1 MSNNKDTIN
10 LDFDIF
16 DNNKIFDETNDADR
30 LVDNSII
37 IPSDDQVLINSPFLS
52 VSLPVDKNSTNASAD
67 GYQMIRGYG
76 NLVKQNFKNLMLTSP
91 GEKIM
96 DPKFGVG
103 LRRFLFEQDTPA
115 SRNSIEGRIY
125 SQVRKYLPYI
135 NIRRVQLNEMKD
147 DNKLSIYISYFI
159 NPLNMQA
166 VFNYSGNTTNQLG
179 SKGGF

>member
-1 MSNNKDTIN
+1 MSNKDTIN

-16 DNNKIFDETNDADR
+16 NNDKVFDETSDADR
-30 LVDNSII
+30 LVDNSIVV
-37 IPSDDQVLINSPFLS
+37 PSDDQALTNSPFLS
-52 VSLPVDKNSTNASAD
+52 VSLPVDKNLTNPSAD

-103 LRRFLFEQDTPA
+103 LRRFLFEQDTLA
-115 SRNSIEGRIY
+115 SRNSVKGRIY
-125 SQVRKYLPYI
+125 AQVKRYLPYI
-135 NIRRVQLNEMKD
+135 SIRKVELSEMKD

-166 VFNYSGNTTNQLG
+166 VFNYSGNTINQLG
-179 SKGGF
+179 GKGGF